1 MKSNQASLVFPR
13 RKGCSV
19 VGSYQDA
26 WRLTWMLMIVALPGC
41 RSEMYDQARYE
52 PLERSEFFDDGAS
65 SRPLVTGTVP
75 RTDPRGMPRVRDVS
89 VFLTGK
95 ENGRLAET
103 PPFPVDRRVLEV
115 GQERYR
121 IFCTPCHGELGDG
134 QGIIVKR
141 GFTAPPSF
149 ASAELRAEPL
159 GHFFDVITHGH
170 GVMYSYASRVPPQDR
185 WSIAAYIR
193 ALQLSQ
199 HAVASKLPAEEQSKI
214 KGIAP

>member
-1 MKSNQASLVFPR
+1 MKSNQPKMDFHR
-13 RKGCSV
+13 RGARALLSCC
-19 VGSYQDA
+19 QTT
-26 WRLTWMLMIVALPGC
+26 WRLAWMMILIGLSGC
-41 RSEMYDQARYE
+41 RSEMYNQPRYE
-52 PLERSEFFDDGAS
+52 PLERSEFFEDSAS
-65 SRPLVTGTVP
+65 ARPLVAGTVP
-75 RTDPRGMPRVRDVS
+75 QIDPRGMPQVRDAS

-95 ENGRLAET
+95 EGGRLAESS
-103 PPFPVDRRVLEV
+103 PFPVDRRVLER
-115 GQERYR
+115 GQERYH

-141 GFTAPPSF
+141 GFTPPPDFS
-149 ASAELRAEPL
+149 SDRLRAEPL

-199 HAVASKLPAEEQSKI
+199 HATASNLPAEEQSKL
-214 KGIAP
+214 KEIAP

>member
-1 MKSNQASLVFPR
+1 
-13 RKGCSV
+13 
-19 VGSYQDA
+19 
-26 WRLTWMLMIVALPGC
+26 
-41 RSEMYDQARYE
+41 MYDQPRYE
-52 PLERSEFFDDGAS
+52 PLERSEFFDDRAS

-75 RTDPRGMPRVRDVS
+75 RTDPRGMPQVRDVS
-89 VFLTGK
+89 VYLTGK
-95 ENGRLAET
+95 ENGRLAAS
-103 PPFPVDRRVLEV
+103 PPFPVDLRVLER

-121 IFCTPCHGELGDG
+121 IFCLPCHGELGDG

-141 GFTAPPSF
+141 GFTAPPDFS
-149 ASAELRAEPL
+149 SDRLRAEAL

-199 HAVASKLPAEEQSKI
+199 HAVASELPAEEQSKL
-214 KGIAP
+214 KENAP

>member
-13 RKGCSV
+13 RKGCTV
-19 VGSYQDA
+19 VGSWPTA
-26 WRLTWMLMIVALPGC
+26 WRLAWVLTLVAMSGC

-52 PLERSEFFDDGAS
+52 PLERSEFFEDGTS

-75 RTDPRGMPRVRDVS
+75 RTDPRGMPRVRDES

-95 ENGRLAET
+95 ENSRLAES

-141 GFTAPPSF
+141 GFTAPPDFS
-149 ASAELRAEPL
+149 SDRLRNEPL

-170 GVMYSYASRVPPQDR
+170 GVMYSYASRVPPEDR

-199 HAVASKLPAEEQSKI
+199 HAVASELPAEEQSKI
-214 KGIAP
+214 KGITP